1 MSRLLI
7 TIVGSQ
13 WFLDLLPNQALAAQA
28 SQDLVS
34 QKIQEPLAL
43 DANLVVVKLLSSL
56 VLAVSVKG

>member
-43 DANLVVVKLLSSL
+43 DANLVGVKLLSSL
-56 VLAVSVKG
+56 CIGPASLG